1 MEDKMASMNGFDVK
15 TYKRKLIAE
24 RIDTDPVARHGMA
37 VSRAALLALV
47 FLRLALF
54 VFELVYFNAAELKV
68 GIVSNL
74 LLLPMLMIVYMIY
87 DGNRGISSVLMISAI
102 VRAIWLFATVYPT
115 LPEESVAN
123 VYLGAYLAVMAYQ
136 FVATMLM
143 TVYAPATA
151 YFEKMQ
157 GINMELGAALRAALR
172 AGASSRGVSQS
183 PSRTTAS
190 NSRKKKKK

>member
-1 MEDKMASMNGFDVK
+1 MASMNGFDVK

-24 RIDTDPVARHGMA
+24 RIDTDPVARRGMA

-157 GINMELGAALRAALR
+157 GINMELGAALRA
-172 AGASSRGVSQS
+172 GASSRGVSQS

>member
-1 MEDKMASMNGFDVK
+1 MASMNGFDVK

-24 RIDTDPVARHGMA
+24 RIDTDPVARRGMA

-68 GIVSNL
+68 GIISNL

-123 VYLGAYLAVMAYQ
+123 VYLGIYLAVMAYQ
-136 FVATMLM
+136 FVSTMLM

-157 GINMELGAALRAALR
+157 GINMELGAALRA
-172 AGASSRGVSQS
+172 GASSRGVSQS

>member
-24 RIDTDPVARHGMA
+24 RIDTDPVARRGMA

-157 GINMELGAALRAALR
+157 GINMELGAALRA
-172 AGASSRGVSQS
+172 GASSRGVSQS
-183 PSRTTAS
+183 PSRTPAS